1 MMDPGGSLNLQKS
14 FDDIVKSESDF
25 VPSECGFDQEVIN
38 ALILYKDDP
47 TPEHLDI
54 AKAALKAQIDG
65 DDSLT
70 KAIDEYLAVQ

>member
-1 MMDPGGSLNLQKS
+1 MIEGEGVSLQKA
-14 FDDIVKSESDF
+14 FDDVVNSSEMG

-65 DDSLT
+65 DDALS
-70 KAIDEYLAVQ
+70 KAVEEYLAVQ

>member
-1 MMDPGGSLNLQKS
+1 MIEGEGVSLQKA
-14 FDDIVKSESDF
+14 FDDVVNSSEMG
-25 VPSECGFDQEVIN
+25 VPSECGFSQSVTA
-38 ALILYKDDP
+38 ALIFYKADP
-47 TPEHLDI
+47 SSEHLDI

>member
-1 MMDPGGSLNLQKS
+1 MMDPGGGISIQKS
-14 FDDIVKSESDF
+14 FDDVVKSESDS
-25 VPSECGFDQEVIN
+25 VPSECGFDQEVTN

-65 DDSLT
+65 DDALS
-70 KAIDEYLAVQ
+70 KAIEDYLAVQ